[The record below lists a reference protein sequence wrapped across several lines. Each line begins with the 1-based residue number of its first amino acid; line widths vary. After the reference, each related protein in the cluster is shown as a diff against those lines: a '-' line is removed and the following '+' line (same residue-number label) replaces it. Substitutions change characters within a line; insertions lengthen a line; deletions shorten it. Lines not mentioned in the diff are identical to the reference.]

1 MQKSESIAALAG
13 ALAKAQSEMQG
24 AKKDAENPFFK
35 SKYADLSS
43 VWDACR
49 AALTKNGLSVIQ
61 TPSTEITE
69 THTIIRVGTILCHSS
84 GEWISEELS
93 AIPGKDDPQGI
104 GSCVTYLRRY
114 ALSAFTGVAPE
125 DDDGNA
131 ASQGNGKPAQRTA
144 PPKPSQKAA
153 EVGELKQGVA
163 DVCKLLNKAGDT
175 PPWTAKKVDEFAVQE
190 FGAKV
195 DVLELEPL
203 RDLLKKLSLKLD
215 AVKAAAKGGD
225 LETEI
230 ARKAKIAAIQGKA
243 TDKQIH
249 EALVDMADK
258 AGRTD
263 VPRLVDLSLDQL
275 VTLEHEHLIT
285 F

>member
-13 ALAKAQSEMQG
+13 ALAKAQSEIQG
-24 AKKDAENPFFK
+24 AKKDSENPFFK
-35 SKYADLSS
+35 AKYADLSS

-49 AALTKNGLSVIQ
+49 VALTKNGLSVIQ

-69 THTIIRVGTILCHSS
+69 NVTIIRVGTLLAHSS

-93 AIPGKDDPQGI
+93 AIPVKDDPQGI

-131 ASQGNGKPAQRTA
+131 ASHSNGSPTQRPKSQPSAKQTA
-144 PPKPSQKAA
+144 TEATQIKKAL
-153 EVGELKQGVA
+153 V
-163 DVCKLLNKAGDT
+163 DTCKLLNEAGDKPT
-175 PPWTAKKVDEFAVQE
+175 WSAKRLDEFSIMEYGTVAD
-190 FGAKV
+190 K
-195 DVLELEPL
+195 LELEPL
-203 RDLLKKLSLKLD
+203 RELLKKLSLKLD

-225 LETEI
+225 PTEI
-230 ARKAKIAAIQGKA
+230 ERKAMVAKVTASIPEVEVQSWLDDHGHK
-243 TDKQIH
+243 KL
-249 EALVDMADK
+249 EA
-258 AGRTD
+258 
-263 VPRLVDLSLDQL
+263 LSLDLLVQL
-275 VTLEHEHLIT
+275 SDDLTIP